1 MQDYYGEVMDMAIE
15 EISIFTD
22 EMEELNSVLDHYS
35 NILEITGKQEDYATK
50 NKVLNAKATNLR
62 NEIAVQTELYEK
74 SSAEAEKWAEKM
86 ANAVVGSNEYET
98 FKKNWI
104 AAQEAAN
111 EAQDNMLSK
120 TEEWAEAMKEII
132 QNELAEAANLM
143 EKSLTGGTT
152 FDELL
157 TSMEHRS
164 SLQEEYLTTTN

>member
-1 MQDYYGEVMDMAIE
+1 
-15 EISIFTD
+15 
-22 EMEELNSVLDHYS
+22 
-35 NILEITGKQEDYATK
+35 
-50 NKVLNAKATNLR
+50 
-62 NEIAVQTELYEK
+62 
-74 SSAEAEKWAEKM
+74 M